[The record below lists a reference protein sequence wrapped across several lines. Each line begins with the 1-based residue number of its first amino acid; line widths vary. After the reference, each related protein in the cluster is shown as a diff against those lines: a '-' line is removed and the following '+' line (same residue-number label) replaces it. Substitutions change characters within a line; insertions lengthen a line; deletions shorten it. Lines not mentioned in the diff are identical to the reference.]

1 MNVASERRENRIGI
15 RIILVSTLA
24 LLLWMAGTAS
34 SHAAAKA
41 VPGNA
46 TGQIHAKH
54 GTVLRAK
61 ASTSAKKVKKLKD
74 NAKIT
79 VYYEVFTSKRNTASR
94 YRWYYVKAGSK
105 KGYVMTRRVDGI
117 HYKAVLGR
125 ASRKVSYRVGPR
137 TTMKSKGNLAKGRV
151 VSVRLRARYRGS
163 GQWWDKVRI
172 GGKYRYVLSARMDRV
187 SSSDFEAYLSAEGF
201 PEAYKKKLRILHNE
215 HPNWVF
221 KAKQTNLT
229 FDTVLSRET
238 RDKVSLIYKSYPKSY
253 RDKSSKSYKSG
264 KYIAKEGSSWY
275 NASKKVVAHYQD
287 PRNFLNDKNIYM
299 FLSLSYHS
307 YQKDATVKK
316 VLDGTELPKHG
327 FNSSLFTGAGKK
339 YGVSPIFLASR
350 ARQETGGGSI
360 AIKGYKVKGKTVYNP
375 YNIGAT
381 SGSNPVVKGLQ
392 YAYSKGW
399 TTRKKAVYGGAQV
412 ISGSYIG
419 KNQNTIYYQRFNV
432 KNGWLMAGT
441 HQYMTNITAPYTE
454 SLSMQKAYQAY
465 GISEEKLVFEIPIYR
480 SMPSSTKL
488 P

>member
-1 MNVASERRENRIGI
+1 MTHSAKNWRNRIFI
-15 RIILVSTLA
+15 VSA
-24 LLLWMAGTAS
+24 VLLLILIAGTVS

-41 VPGNA
+41 VPGTA

-61 ASTSAKKVKKLKD
+61 ASTASKKVKKLKN

-79 VYYEVFTSKRNTASR
+79 VYYEVFTSKHSNASK
-94 YRWYYVKAGSK
+94 YRWYYVKSGSK
-105 KGYVMTRRVDGI
+105 KGYVMTRRVDGLR
-117 HYKAVLGR
+117 YTAVLGR
-125 ASRKVSYRVGPR
+125 ASRKVSYRIGPR
-137 TTMKSKGNLAKGRV
+137 TSMKAKGNLAKGKV
-151 VSVRLRARYRGS
+151 VSVRLRSRYRGS

-172 GGKYRYVLSARMDRV
+172 GGKYRYVLAVRLDRV
-187 SSSDFEAYLSAEGF
+187 SSSDFETYLSAQGF
-201 PEAYKKKLRILHNE
+201 PEAYKKKLRLLHTQ

-221 KAKQTNLT
+221 KAKQTNLS

-238 RDKVSLIYKSYPKSY
+238 RDRVSLIYKSYPKSY
-253 RDKSSKSYKSG
+253 RDKSSKSYKNG

-275 NASKKVVAHYQD
+275 NAHKKVVAHYVD

-307 YQKDATVKK
+307 YQKEGTVKK
-316 VLDGTELPKHG
+316 VLDGTELPKRG
-327 FNSSLFTGAGKK
+327 FSSSLFTVAGKK

-360 AIKGYKVKGKTVYNP
+360 AIKGYKIKGKTVYNP

-399 TTRKKAVYGGAQV
+399 TTRTKAVSGGAKV
-412 ISGSYIG
+412 ISESYIG
-419 KNQNTIYYQRFNV
+419 RNQNTIYYQRFNV
-432 KNGWLMAGT
+432 KNGWLKAGT

-465 GISEEKLVFEIPIYR
+465 GISEEKLVFEIPVYR
-480 SMPSSTKL
+480 SMPSTTKL

>member
-1 MNVASERRENRIGI
+1 MNLLAQRRRNRIFM
-15 RIILVSTLA
+15 VSV
-24 LLLWMAGTAS
+24 LLLLILMAGTVS

-41 VPGNA
+41 VPGMA

-61 ASTSAKKVKKLKD
+61 ASTSSKKVKSLKN

-79 VYYEVFTSKRNTASR
+79 VYYEVFTSKHSTASR
-94 YRWYYVKAGSK
+94 YRWYYVKSGSK
-105 KGYVMTRRVDGI
+105 KGYVMTCRVDGL

-137 TTMKSKGNLAKGRV
+137 TSMKAKGSLAKGKV
-151 VSVRLRARYRGS
+151 VSIRLRARYRGS
-163 GQWWDKVRI
+163 SQWWDKVRI
-172 GGKYRYVLSARMDRV
+172 GGKYRYVLAARMDWV
-187 SSSDFEAYLSAEGF
+187 STSDFEAYLSAQGF
-201 PEAYKKKLRILHNE
+201 PEAYKKKLRLLHNQ

-229 FDTVLSRET
+229 FNTVLSRET

-253 RDKSSKSYKSG
+253 RDKSSKSYKNG
-264 KYIAKEGSSWY
+264 KYIAKEGASWY
-275 NASKKVVAHYQD
+275 NANKKVVAHYMD
-287 PRNFLNDKNIYM
+287 PRNFLTDKNVYM

-307 YQKDATVKK
+307 YQKEGTVKK
-316 VLDGTELPKHG
+316 VLDGTELPKRG
-327 FNSSLFTGAGKK
+327 FSGTLFTEAGKK

-360 AIKGYKVKGKTVYNP
+360 AIKGYKIKGKVVYNP

-399 TTRKKAVYGGAQV
+399 TTRKKAVYGGAKV
-412 ISGSYIG
+412 ISESYIG

-432 KNGWLMAGT
+432 KNGWLKAGT

-454 SLSMQKAYQAY
+454 SQSMQRAYQAY
-465 GISEEKLVFEIPIYR
+465 GISEEKLVFEIPVYR

>member
-1 MNVASERRENRIGI
+1 MNLPAKRRNRIVA
-15 RIILVSTLA
+15 VSV
-24 LLLWMAGTAS
+24 LLLLFLMTGTVFP
-34 SHAAAKA
+34 HAATKA
-41 VPGNA
+41 VPGTA

-61 ASTSAKKVKKLKD
+61 ASTSSKKVKSLKD
-74 NAKIT
+74 NTKIT
-79 VYYEVFTSKRNTASR
+79 VYYEVFTSKHSNASR

-105 KGYVMTRRVDGI
+105 KGYVRTSRVDGL

-125 ASRKVSYRVGPR
+125 ASRKVSYRTGPR
-137 TTMKSKGNLAKGRV
+137 ISMRAKGKLTKGKV
-151 VSVRLRARYRGS
+151 VSVRLRARYKGS
-163 GQWWDKVRI
+163 SQWWDKVRI
-172 GGKYRYVLSARMDRV
+172 GGKYRYVLAARMDRV
-187 SSSDFEAYLSAEGF
+187 STSDFEAYLSSQGF
-201 PEAYKKKLRILHNE
+201 PEAYKKKLRLLHNQ

-221 KAKQTNLT
+221 KAKQINLR

-238 RDKVSLIYKSYPKSY
+238 QDRVSLIYKSYPKSY
-253 RDKSSKSYKSG
+253 RDKSSKSYKNG

-275 NASKKVVAHYQD
+275 NAHKKVVAHYMD
-287 PRNFLNDKNIYM
+287 PRNFLTDKSVYM

-307 YQKDATVKK
+307 YQKEGTVKK
-316 VLDGTELPKHG
+316 VLDGTELPKRG
-327 FNSSLFTGAGKK
+327 FSSSLFTGGGKK

-360 AIKGYKVKGKTVYNP
+360 AIKGYRIKGKTVYNP

-392 YAYSKGW
+392 YAYTKGW
-399 TTRKKAVYGGAQV
+399 TTRKKAVYGGAKV
-412 ISGSYIG
+412 ISESYIG
-419 KNQNTIYYQRFNV
+419 KSQNTIYYQRFNV
-432 KNGWLMAGT
+432 KNGWLKAGT

-454 SLSMQKAYQAY
+454 SQSMQKAYQAY
-465 GISEEKLVFEIPIYR
+465 GISEEKLVFEIPVYR